1 VALLEVQNLT
11 VSIQNRWTNFSP
23 VDGISF
29 TINAGEIV
37 GLAGESGCGKT
48 LTALSI
54 SGLLPA
60 APKVTAGAVLY
71 HTASGEIVDLRSLD
85 EEAMRR
91 IRGKEIAMIFQEP
104 RQSLNPLMRIGAQ
117 IAETLELHGA
127 DKKAANE
134 AALNT
139 LRQLKFPEPEKIIN
153 AWPHQLSGGMCQRVM
168 IAIAAICRPRLLIAD
183 EPLTA
188 LDMANQEHILSL
200 LKQINREFGT
210 AILFISH
217 DLPLARHFCSRFL
230 IMRSGKII
238 EEGPSETLFAAPA
251 HSYTSGLIGAIP
263 SGMNHSQPPADIPR
277 DGVRPLITI
286 RNVSNTYVSRN
297 FGLFGKKQIKPV
309 LNNVNLE
316 IAAGEIFGLSGESGC
331 GKTTLARCILGLI
344 DYEGEIRIEGQG
356 QDPSP
361 GQAQMVFQDP
371 GASLNPVK
379 KIGWLMEEP
388 LVIHRLGTARAYT
401 APERARKVDEMLVR
415 VGLDPSYKTRRA
427 NELSGGQKQRICIGR
442 ALMLD
447 SKILIADEA
456 ISSLD
461 VSVGMQI
468 LTLFRELRE
477 SLGLTIIFI
486 SHNISTM
493 RYFCDRIAVMKDGE
507 VQIM

>member
-1 VALLEVQNLT
+1 MALLEVQNLT
-11 VSIQNRWTNFSP
+11 VSIQNKQIDFSP
-23 VDGISF
+23 VNGINI

-60 APKVTAGAVLY
+60 APKVTDGAVLY
-71 HTASGEIVDLRSLD
+71 HTTSGEVVDLRLLD

-104 RQSLNPLMRIGAQ
+104 RQSLNPLMRVGAQ
-117 IAETLELHGA
+117 IAETLQLHGA
-127 DKKAANE
+127 DKKTAHE
-134 AALNT
+134 AALDT

-230 IMRSGKII
+230 IMRSGTII
-238 EEGPSETLFAAPA
+238 EEGASETLFAAPA
-251 HSYTSGLIGAIP
+251 HSYTSGLIEAIP
-263 SGMNHSQPPADIPR
+263 FGENHSQPPADVSR
-277 DGVRPLITI
+277 DGARPLITI

-297 FGLFGKKQIKPV
+297 FGLFGKKEIKPV
-309 LNNVNLE
+309 LNHVNLE

-344 DYEGEIRIEGQG
+344 DYEGEITIEGQG
-356 QDPSP
+356 QSP
-361 GQAQMVFQDP
+361 GQAQMIFQDP

-388 LVIHRLGTARAYT
+388 LVIHHLGTAH
-401 APERARKVDEMLVR
+401 ERTRKVDEMLAR

-427 NELSGGQKQRICIGR
+427 SELSGGQKQRVCIGR

-468 LTLFRELRE
+468 LTLFRELRD

-486 SHNISTM
+486 SHNINTM
-493 RYFCDRIAVMKDGE
+493 RRFCDRIAVMKDGG
-507 VQIM
+507 VTPHYTA

>member
-11 VSIQNRWTNFSP
+11 VSIQNKRINFSP
-23 VDGISF
+23 VAGLNF

-60 APKVTAGAVLY
+60 APKVTGGAIHY
-71 HTASGEIVDLRSLD
+71 HTASGEVVDLRLLD
-85 EEAMRR
+85 EKAMCR

-127 DKKAANE
+127 DKKTANE
-134 AALNT
+134 AALDT

-183 EPLTA
+183 EPLTS

-217 DLPLARHFCSRFL
+217 DLPLARHFCGRFL

-263 SGMNHSQPPADIPR
+263 SGENHNLPPANVSR
-277 DGVRPLITI
+277 DSARPLITI

-297 FGLFGKKQIKPV
+297 FGLFGKKEIKPV
-309 LNNVNLE
+309 LNDVNLE

-344 DYEGEIRIEGQG
+344 AYQGEIRVDGQI
-356 QDPSP
+356 
-361 GQAQMVFQDP
+361 QMVFQDP

-388 LVIHRLGTARAYT
+388 LTIHRLGTAQ
-401 APERARKVDEMLVR
+401 ERARKADEMLSR
-415 VGLDPSYKTRRA
+415 VGLDPSYKTRRVS
-427 NELSGGQKQRICIGR
+427 ELSGGQKQRICIGR

-468 LTLFRELRE
+468 ITLFRELRE

-486 SHNISTM
+486 SHNISAM
-493 RYFCDRIAVMKDGE
+493 RYFCDRIAVMKDGG
-507 VQIM
+507 VQVTRNP

>member
-1 VALLEVQNLT
+1 LLEVQNLT
-11 VSIQNRWTNFSP
+11 VSIQNQRTNFSP
-23 VDGISF
+23 VAGISF

-60 APKVTAGAVLY
+60 APKVTGGAVLY
-71 HTASGEIVDLRSLD
+71 HSTSGEVVDLRSLD

-104 RQSLNPLMRIGAQ
+104 RQSLNPLMRVGAQ
-117 IAETLELHGA
+117 IAETLQLHGA
-127 DKKAANE
+127 DKKTANK
-134 AALNT
+134 AALDT

-263 SGMNHSQPPADIPR
+263 SGTNHSQPPADIPR
-277 DGVRPLITI
+277 DSARPLITI
-286 RNVSNTYVSRN
+286 RNLSNTYVSRN
-297 FGLFGKKQIKPV
+297 FGLFGKKEIKPV
-309 LNNVNLE
+309 LNNVNLD

-344 DYEGEIRIEGQG
+344 DYQGEITIEGQR
-356 QDPSP
+356 P
-361 GQAQMVFQDP
+361 GAIQMVFQDP

-388 LVIHRLGTARAYT
+388 LIIHRLGTAH
-401 APERARKVDEMLVR
+401 ERSRKVDEMLAR
-415 VGLDPSYKTRRA
+415 VGLDRSYKTRRA
-427 NELSGGQKQRICIGR
+427 SELSGGQKQRICIGR

-468 LTLFRELRE
+468 LALFRELRE

-486 SHNISTM
+486 SHNINTM
-493 RYFCDRIAVMKDGE
+493 RYFCDRIAVMKEGKG
-507 VQIM
+507 IYGNKPPHL

>member
-1 VALLEVQNLT
+1 MALLEVQNLT
-11 VSIQNRWTNFSP
+11 VTIQNRQINFSP

-48 LTALSI
+48 LTALSV

-60 APKVTAGAVLY
+60 APQVTGGAILY
-71 HTASGEIVDLRSLD
+71 HTASGEVVDLRLLD

-91 IRGKEIAMIFQEP
+91 VRGKEIAMIFQEP
-104 RQSLNPLMRIGAQ
+104 RQSLNPLMRVGAQ

-127 DKKAANE
+127 DKKTASE
-134 AALNT
+134 AALDT
-139 LRQLKFPEPEKIIN
+139 LRQLKFPEPEKIMS

-200 LKQINREFGT
+200 LRQINREFGT

-238 EEGPSETLFAAPA
+238 EEGPSETLFTAPA
-251 HSYTSGLIGAIP
+251 HSYTSGLIGAFP
-263 SGMNHSQPPADIPR
+263 SGTNHNQPPANIPR
-277 DGVRPLITI
+277 HNVHPLITI
-286 RNVSNTYVSRN
+286 RNLSNTYVSRN
-297 FGLFGKKQIKPV
+297 FGLFGKKEIKPV

-344 DYEGEIRIEGQG
+344 DYQGDITIEGQG
-356 QDPSP
+356 PSP
-361 GQAQMVFQDP
+361 GQIQMVFQDP

-388 LVIHRLGTARAYT
+388 LVIHHRGAACAGTAQ
-401 APERARKVDEMLVR
+401 ERARKVDEMLAC
-415 VGLDPSYKTRRA
+415 VGLDGSYKTRRA

-461 VSVGMQI
+461 VSVGTQI

-486 SHNISTM
+486 SHNINTM
-493 RYFCDRIAVMKDGE
+493 RHFCDRIAVMKEGRI
-507 VQIM
+507 QIYI

>member
-1 VALLEVQNLT
+1 MALLEVQNLT
-11 VSIQNRWTNFSP
+11 VSIQNKRTNFSP
-23 VDGISF
+23 VAGISF
-29 TINAGEIV
+29 SINAGEIV
-37 GLAGESGCGKT
+37 GLSGESGCGKT

-54 SGLLPA
+54 SRLLPA
-60 APKVTAGAVLY
+60 APKISGGAVLY
-71 HTASGEIVDLRSLD
+71 HTASGEVVNLSSLN
-85 EEAMRR
+85 EESLRR
-91 IRGKEIAMIFQEP
+91 IRGKEITMIFQEP
-104 RQSLNPLMRIGAQ
+104 RQSLNPLMRVGAQ

-127 DKKAANE
+127 DKKTANE
-134 AALNT
+134 AALDT

-200 LKQINREFGT
+200 LRQINREFGT

-238 EEGPSETLFAAPA
+238 EEGPPETLFAASANP
-251 HSYTSGLIGAIP
+251 YTSGLIGTFP
-263 SGMNHSQPPADIPR
+263 SLANIPR
-277 DGVRPLITI
+277 NSVRPLITI
-286 RNVSNTYVSRN
+286 RNLSNTYVSRN
-297 FGLFGKKQIKPV
+297 FGLFGKKEIKPV

-331 GKTTLARCILGLI
+331 GKTTFARCILGLI
-344 DYEGEIRIEGQG
+344 DYQGEILIDSQ
-356 QDPSP
+356 QQSP

-388 LVIHRLGTARAYT
+388 LVICRSGTARLGAARAGT
-401 APERARKVDEMLVR
+401 AHERSRKVDEMLAR
-415 VGLDPSYKTRRA
+415 VGLDPSYKTRRVS
-427 NELSGGQKQRICIGR
+427 ELSGGQKQRICIGR
-442 ALMLD
+442 TLMLD

-468 LTLFRELRE
+468 LALFRELRE
-477 SLGLTIIFI
+477 SLGLTIIYI
-486 SHNISTM
+486 SHNINTM
-493 RYFCDRIAVMKDGE
+493 KYFCDRIAVMKDGGIR
-507 VQIM
+507 VGS